1 MDKIEHFSENLYAVA
16 ATAAIA
22 TQAAAN
28 KAGERGGNVVIMSN
42 GNMKT
47 SLIWINEKP

>member
-1 MDKIEHFSENLYAVA
+1 MDKIEHFSEKLYAVA
-16 ATAAIA
+16 AT

>member
-1 MDKIEHFSENLYAVA
+1 MDKIEHFSEKLYAV
-16 ATAAIA
+16 AAIA